1 MQKGDIMS
9 FNELKQHGTK
19 DFPFGIYIID
29 KDHPK
34 YEMAFH
40 WHTSLEIIRIIK
52 GSLLIT
58 LNNKSFTAREN
69 DVVFVNPD
77 VVHGATPRNC
87 EYECLVFPL
96 GLLKNGNRSCDRFLE
111 DLADRNCQLAFMPF
125 GEQLKSCVNELFET
139 VKSRENGY
147 RFITIGLVYR
157 LIGLFIKTNQYSYDT
172 DGLTDKDEQKVL
184 KLKRTLAYIRDNFD
198 KEISLDEIAAP
209 SGLSTKYFCCF
220 FKEMTGK
227 SAIEYLNSY
236 RVERACR
243 KLLESDLT
251 VTQIAYGSGFN
262 DLSYFIKTFKKIKGC
277 PPSEYRKTS
286 VFN

>member
-1 MQKGDIMS
+1 MS

-77 VVHGATPRNC
+77 VVHGATPRDC

-220 FKEMTGK
+220 FKEKTGK